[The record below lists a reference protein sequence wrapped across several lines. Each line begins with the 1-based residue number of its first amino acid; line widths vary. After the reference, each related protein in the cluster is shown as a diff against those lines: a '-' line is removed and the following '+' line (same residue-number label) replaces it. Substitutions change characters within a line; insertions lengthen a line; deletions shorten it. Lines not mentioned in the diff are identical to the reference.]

1 MSEFEWNNYENND
14 LENTDL
20 ENNDPDNMDP
30 EPENR
35 EENTD
40 QVIPAE
46 TEDHAVNQEQA
57 GSPEQEGS
65 PQQTASPEPSVRGR
79 YTYQGTSS
87 DYSGRPSYDSGNYRD
102 EGPGGNGGRKKNSF
116 GKTIAKI
123 VAGAAVFG
131 LVSGAVA
138 FGVNTA
144 ADHLIGGR
152 STEIEATTKESETQ
166 AQAGGSAESG
176 STAGQEASA
185 NTAASSAVTATDVSA
200 VVDKV
205 MPSVVSINGMYR
217 TTGYFG
223 ETTQSE
229 GAGSGFIIA
238 KTKDKLMVAT
248 NAHVVA
254 NSTSLTVAFSDG
266 TTAPATIVGQDT
278 EADLAVVSVNLS
290 DIKKDT
296 LNVIKVA
303 VLNDKEELKVG
314 QSVIAIGNALGY
326 GQSVTTGVISALD
339 REVSFTDGTMTLLQT
354 DAAINPGNSGGVL
367 IDTQGNVIGINNA
380 KLSDTQVE
388 GMGYAIPISSAK
400 SILETLMNA
409 EQVDEKDQA
418 FLGVVGKTIDKTYSQ
433 QLGMPMGIYVTEVVS
448 GSPAEKA
455 GVSYGDII
463 VKFNGNDVSTMKGL
477 KEKISIL
484 KAGKD
489 VTVTV
494 KRADQSGEYKE
505 KDIKVTLGKK
515 SDFATENNSENQDS
529 QNGQDF
535 QDGGNSQ
542 DPQYGNGQD
551 GQQGQEGEGTNP
563 YEYFFNDGE
572 DGSANPYDFFF
583 NY

>member
-1 MSEFEWNNYENND
+1 MSEFELNNYENND
-14 LENTDL
+14 HEDKI
-20 ENNDPDNMDP
+20 P
-30 EPENR
+30 ETETR

-46 TEDHAVNQEQA
+46 TEDHADSQEQ
-57 GSPEQEGS
+57 
-65 PQQTASPEPSVRGR
+65 TDKPEPAVRDR
-79 YTYQGTSS
+79 YTYQSSSS
-87 DYSGRPSYDSGNYRD
+87 DYSGRSSYDPGNHMD
-102 EGPGGNGGRKKNSF
+102 GGRGSNGGKKKNSF
-116 GKTIAKI
+116 GKTIAKVI
-123 VAGAAVFG
+123 AGAAVFG
-131 LVSGAVA
+131 IVAGGVA

-144 ADHLIGGR
+144 ADHLFSGN
-152 STEIEATTKESETQ
+152 STEIEATTKDSKSQ
-166 AQAGGSAESG
+166 AEAGAGTESG
-176 STAGQEASA
+176 TASQEANA
-185 NTAASSAVTATDVSA
+185 NTAASSAVTTTDVSA
-200 VVDKV
+200 VVEKV
-205 MPSVVSINGMYR
+205 MPSVVSINGMYQ

-248 NAHVVA
+248 NAHVVSNA
-254 NSTSLTVAFSDG
+254 TSLTVAFSDG

-290 DIKKDT
+290 DVKKDT

-388 GMGYAIPISSAK
+388 GMGYAIPMSTAK
-400 SILETLMNA
+400 PILETLMNA
-409 EQVDEKDQA
+409 EQIDEKNQA

-455 GVSYGDII
+455 GISYGDII
-463 VKFNGNDVSTMKGL
+463 VKFNGSDVSTMKGL

-494 KRADQSGEYKE
+494 KRANQNGEYE
-505 KDIKVTLGKK
+505 DKDIKVTLGKK

-542 DPQYGNGQD
+542 NPQNGNGQN
-551 GQQGQEGEGTNP
+551 GQEGQEGEGTNP

-583 NY
+583 NC

>member
-1 MSEFEWNNYENND
+1 M
-14 LENTDL
+14 
-20 ENNDPDNMDP
+20 
-30 EPENR
+30 
-35 EENTD
+35 
-40 QVIPAE
+40 
-46 TEDHAVNQEQA
+46 
-57 GSPEQEGS
+57 
-65 PQQTASPEPSVRGR
+65 
-79 YTYQGTSS
+79 
-87 DYSGRPSYDSGNYRD
+87 
-102 EGPGGNGGRKKNSF
+102 
-116 GKTIAKI
+116 
-123 VAGAAVFG
+123 
-131 LVSGAVA
+131 
-138 FGVNTA
+138 
-144 ADHLIGGR
+144 
-152 STEIEATTKESETQ
+152 
-166 AQAGGSAESG
+166 
-176 STAGQEASA
+176 
-185 NTAASSAVTATDVSA
+185 
-200 VVDKV
+200 
-205 MPSVVSINGMYR
+205 
-217 TTGYFG
+217 
-223 ETTQSE
+223 
-229 GAGSGFIIA
+229 
-238 KTKDKLMVAT
+238 
-248 NAHVVA
+248 
-254 NSTSLTVAFSDG
+254 
-266 TTAPATIVGQDT
+266 
-278 EADLAVVSVNLS
+278 
-290 DIKKDT
+290 
-296 LNVIKVA
+296 
-303 VLNDKEELKVG
+303 
-314 QSVIAIGNALGY
+314 
-326 GQSVTTGVISALD
+326 
-339 REVSFTDGTMTLLQT
+339 
-354 DAAINPGNSGGVL
+354 
-367 IDTQGNVIGINNA
+367 IGINNA

-515 SDFATENNSENQDS
+515 SDFATENKSENQDS